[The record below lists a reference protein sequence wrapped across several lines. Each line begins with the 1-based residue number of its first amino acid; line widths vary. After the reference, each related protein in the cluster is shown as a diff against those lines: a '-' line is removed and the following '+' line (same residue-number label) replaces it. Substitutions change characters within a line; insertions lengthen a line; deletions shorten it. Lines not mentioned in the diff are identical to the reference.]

1 MATYKVI
8 QDIEAEDKL
17 VGPLS
22 LKQFIYAC
30 AAAVSGYLGFISFA
44 KGAPYLLA
52 IFLPITIFGGFFAF
66 PWGRDQPTEVWALAK
81 IRFFLKPRR
90 RIWDQSGVKELVTIT
105 VPKKIER
112 VLTNNLSRRQVESRL
127 TALASTLDSRG
138 WAIKNVN
145 INLDAGATGPAIS
158 DSDRLLGPSAIPQQV
173 SAVDITAGD
182 DMLDEQNNSRAF
194 QLNQLMTNTEQSHR
208 QYIME
213 QMRQPS
219 GATLPPIVN
228 QGTPSPS
235 AQARQ
240 QQLPAPAPQQWFTHK
255 PLDMPGPATADG
267 TPPPFAVAA
276 AAPMVMVQPP
286 QQPMQPAEPVQAA
299 MLPAPGLP
307 AAAEPT
313 AAEEAFAEELM
324 RQKERMQQTSSYG
337 HMKTIQPLGFEPQSQ
352 FTAPVTTD
360 MDTTPAAPPPSMT
373 PQPNPATIGLAQ
385 RNDLTI
391 ATLAN
396 IASKQDEHP
405 DEVVIN
411 LHNRNSS

>member
-240 QQLPAPAPQQWFTHK
+240 QQLPAP
-255 PLDMPGPATADG
+255 
-267 TPPPFAVAA
+267 
-276 AAPMVMVQPP
+276 
-286 QQPMQPAEPVQAA
+286 
-299 MLPAPGLP
+299 
-307 AAAEPT
+307 
-313 AAEEAFAEELM
+313 
-324 RQKERMQQTSSYG
+324 
-337 HMKTIQPLGFEPQSQ
+337 
-352 FTAPVTTD
+352 
-360 MDTTPAAPPPSMT
+360 
-373 PQPNPATIGLAQ
+373 
-385 RNDLTI
+385 
-391 ATLAN
+391 
-396 IASKQDEHP
+396 
-405 DEVVIN
+405 
-411 LHNRNSS
+411 